1 MRRAGTVSCRRHESL
16 QEEHAEQPEE
26 EAEERLR
33 GVGGGAPDGG
43 GRAEQHQHAR
53 GVETEVV
60 PDSIVWPGTSGR
72 PRSAIGAVCLARAF
86 GRRRGGGSFNLHP
99 GL

>member
-53 GVETEVV
+53 GVEEEVV
-60 PDSIVWPGTSGR
+60 PDSVVAARHVGLTSLGHWRGASRTGFWP
-72 PRSAIGAVCLARAF
+72 A
-86 GRRRGGGSFNLHP
+86 RRRL
-99 GL
+99 L